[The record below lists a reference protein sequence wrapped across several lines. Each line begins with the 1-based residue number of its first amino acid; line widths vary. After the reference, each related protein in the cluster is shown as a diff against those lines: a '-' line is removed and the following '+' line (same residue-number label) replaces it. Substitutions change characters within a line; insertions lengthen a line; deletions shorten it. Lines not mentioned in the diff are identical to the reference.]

1 MKILVAEDDMVSRRR
16 LEVNLQSWGYDV
28 VLAIDGNEALR
39 TLQGDEAP
47 REAVRKLKKEP
58 YVYIVMLTARDRKE
72 DVVQGL
78 DAGADDYLTKPY
90 DAHELKARL
99 RAGRRIIALQEALLS
114 AR

>member
-28 VLAIDGNEALR
+28 VLALDGNEALR

-47 REAVRKLKKEP
+47 RLAVLDWMMPGMDGLQVCEAVRKLKREP

-78 DAGADDYLTKPY
+78 DAGADDYLN
-90 DAHELKARL
+90 
-99 RAGRRIIALQEALLS
+99 
-114 AR
+114 